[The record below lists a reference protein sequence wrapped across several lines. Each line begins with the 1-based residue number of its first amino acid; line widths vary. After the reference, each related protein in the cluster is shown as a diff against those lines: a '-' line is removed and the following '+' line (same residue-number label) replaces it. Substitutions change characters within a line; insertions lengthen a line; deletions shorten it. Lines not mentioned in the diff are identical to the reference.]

1 MTRHFLP
8 SLLVMSCALLSACS
22 ILPKSEALDIYQL
35 PTKVAVANTSQA
47 GVSWSLRVSKPL
59 ASQLLDSTR
68 IAVLPEG
75 DRISAYKGVRWSD
88 RAPVLLRDRLIEA
101 FLQDGRM
108 AAVSSDTS
116 RLQSDLELVTD
127 LRAFQ
132 SEYRDGQPQVH
143 LVLDAK
149 LVSGGTQRILVS
161 QRFDVR
167 QASADASVPAV
178 VRAFGQAADQLSE
191 QVVQWS
197 LRQSERLP
205 RP

>member
-1 MTRHFLP
+1 MTRHLLP

-22 ILPKSEALDIYQL
+22 ILPKSEELDIYQL

-47 GVSWSLRVSKPL
+47 GVPWSLRVSKPL

-149 LVSGGTQRILVS
+149 LVNGGTQRILVS
-161 QRFDVR
+161 ERFDVR

>member
-47 GVSWSLRVSKPL
+47 GVPWSLRVSKPL